1 MSKNPI
7 KVALIGNP
15 NVGKTSV
22 FNQLTGTR
30 QKVGN
35 YAGVTVERKVG
46 FFQLPSGNQVRVLD
60 LPGTYSLD
68 ATSPD
73 EAVTRDVCLGKIK
86 DESQQDAFLCVV
98 DATNLKLHLGLVLEM
113 IELGRPILLV
123 LNMMDEARRRGM
135 QINTQKLSERLG
147 VPVVETVAVRD
158 SGIQNLMHALD
169 QGKFAVPQTE
179 LTGLTGSQHQR
190 IQTILHDVVQFVDE
204 EDKQD
209 AIVIELY
216 AKQFGWE
223 ARYAGDDKTLGKAN
237 VRLIE
242 GINTLGVDL
251 ADPAAQDDKVV
262 TELHLP
268 VGKKVIFKMRSQDVL
283 HSAYMPHFRAQ
294 MNCVPGMIT
303 QFSFTPTVTTADMRT
318 DAAIV
323 AKVDKINKIRTKN
336 SAKIVAEGG
345 TALDPYTFDYLLLCN
360 KICGSSHYNMQMKIV
375 VDTPEE
381 FKTWL
386 SDKPTLAQQ
395 WKEANAPKPVETAV
409 APAVDS
415 TKVVAQVIK

>member
-1 MSKNPI
+1 MTSFLVFTVLVLLGIAVWQLTKIYDLTQIGTTSETSEIANDKDNSVNGYLMFAFVGFNYVFTIYSLYAWGDLVLGTPASEHGKDVDTLMGI
-7 KVALIGNP
+7 SMALIFF
-15 NVGKTSV
+15 VQTFTQFLLHYFAFKYRGKE
-22 FNQLTGTR
+22 G
-30 QKVGN
+30 QKALYFADNNKLEAIWTIIPVIVL
-35 YAGVTVERKVG
+35 AG
-46 FFQLPSGNQVRVLD
+46 LIM
-60 LPGTYSLD
+60 Y
-68 ATSPD
+68 
-73 EAVTRDVCLGKIK
+73 
-86 DESQQDAFLCVV
+86 
-98 DATNLKLHLGLVLEM
+98 GLYTWNNIM
-113 IELGRPILLV
+113 
-123 LNMMDEARRRGM
+123 
-135 QINTQKLSERLG
+135 
-147 VPVVETVAVRD
+147 
-158 SGIQNLMHALD
+158 
-169 QGKFAVPQTE
+169 
-179 LTGLTGSQHQR
+179 
-190 IQTILHDVVQFVDE
+190 FVDE

-251 ADPAAQDDKVV
+251 ADPAAQDDKIV

-268 VGKKVIFKMRSQDVL
+268 VGKKIIFKMRSQDVL

-303 QFSFTPTVTTADMRT
+303 QFSFTPSVTTADMRN
-318 DAAIV
+318 DEAIV

-336 SAKIVAEGG
+336 SAKLVAEGG

-360 KICGSSHYNMQMKIV
+360 KICGASHYNMQMKIV

-381 FKTWL
+381 YKAWL
-386 SDKPTLAQQ
+386 AEKPTLAQQ
-395 WKEANAPKPVETAV
+395 WKEANAPQPVEAAGTS
-409 APAVDS
+409 AVDS